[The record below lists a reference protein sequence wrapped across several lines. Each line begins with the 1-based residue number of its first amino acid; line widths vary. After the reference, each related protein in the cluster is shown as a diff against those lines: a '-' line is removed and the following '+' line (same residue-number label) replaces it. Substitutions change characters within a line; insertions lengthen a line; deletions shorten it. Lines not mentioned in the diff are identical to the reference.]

1 MQRLPK
7 IIQGGMGAGVSDW
20 LLARAV
26 SMAGQLGVVA
36 GTALDTIFARRLQA
50 GDPGGHMQ
58 RALAHF
64 PIPGVAQRILDRY
77 LVPGGKPQDAPFR
90 AKPMVSERPSSDLEE
105 LTVASNFSEVFLAKE
120 GHDNPVGVNYL
131 AKIQVLTLPSL
142 FGAMLAGA
150 SFVLMG
156 AGIPVAVPGILDRLA
171 KAKAVELRLDVA
183 DARPG
188 DEFVT
193 TFDPGRFCGGTAPA
207 LQRPRFIGIVST
219 ATVASVLAR
228 KATGKVDGF
237 VVEAPTAGG
246 HNAPPRGR
254 APLGGGEPVYGPRD
268 TPDMAAFREFGLPFW
283 LAGSRAGPQHLRAA
297 RAEGATGIQVGTA
310 FAFCRESGILPAWKE
325 RVLALSRA
333 GRARV
338 FTDPVAS
345 PTGFPFKVLQLP
357 GTLSEA
363 AVHAARERVCDLG
376 YLRQA
381 YRRADGRLGWRCP
394 GEPTDVFLRKGGR
407 AADTVGR
414 KCLCNGL
421 VANIGLPQVRAN
433 GAVERP
439 ILTAGD
445 DVADVARF
453 LSNGGTSYAARDV
466 IEYLLKPHVA

>member
-1 MQRLPK
+1 
-7 IIQGGMGAGVSDW
+7 
-20 LLARAV
+20 
-26 SMAGQLGVVA
+26 
-36 GTALDTIFARRLQA
+36 
-50 GDPGGHMQ
+50 
-58 RALAHF
+58 
-64 PIPGVAQRILDRY
+64 
-77 LVPGGKPQDAPFR
+77 
-90 AKPMVSERPSSDLEE
+90 
-105 LTVASNFSEVFLAKE
+105 
-120 GHDNPVGVNYL
+120 
-131 AKIQVLTLPSL
+131 
-142 FGAMLAGA
+142 
-150 SFVLMG
+150 
-156 AGIPVAVPGILDRLA
+156 
-171 KAKAVELRLDVA
+171 
-183 DARPG
+183 
-188 DEFVT
+188 
-193 TFDPGRFCGGTAPA
+193 
-207 LQRPRFIGIVST
+207 
-219 ATVASVLAR
+219 
-228 KATGKVDGF
+228 
-237 VVEAPTAGG
+237 
-246 HNAPPRGR
+246 
-254 APLGGGEPVYGPRD
+254 
-268 TPDMAAFREFGLPFW
+268 
-283 LAGSRAGPQHLRAA
+283 
-297 RAEGATGIQVGTA
+297 
-310 FAFCRESGILPAWKE
+310 
-325 RVLALSRA
+325 
-333 GRARV
+333 V